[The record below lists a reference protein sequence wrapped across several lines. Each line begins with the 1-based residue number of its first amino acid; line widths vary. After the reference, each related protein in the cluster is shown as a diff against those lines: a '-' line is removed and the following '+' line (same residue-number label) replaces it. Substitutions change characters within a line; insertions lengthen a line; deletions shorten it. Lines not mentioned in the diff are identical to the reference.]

1 MACRGEGRAGAGGE
15 GEGGREGAETRRHR
29 QEEELREGS
38 RVTLQLFR

>member
-1 MACRGEGRAGAGGE
+1 MVCWGEGRAGAGE